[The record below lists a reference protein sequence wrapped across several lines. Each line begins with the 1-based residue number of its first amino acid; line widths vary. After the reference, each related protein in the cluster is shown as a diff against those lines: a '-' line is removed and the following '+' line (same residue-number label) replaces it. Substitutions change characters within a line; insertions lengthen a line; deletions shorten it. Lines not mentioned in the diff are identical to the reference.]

1 MLPAV
6 WTECLGKA
14 DEGVELVV
22 RLCNSNSH
30 LLLQVVLYYVAVV
43 AAVAVAVAVVVVVVG
58 IGADQVSS
66 WES

>member
-1 MLPAV
+1 M
-6 WTECLGKA
+6 GKGG
-14 DEGVELVV
+14 EGVALVV
-22 RLCNSNSH
+22 RSCNSNSH

-43 AAVAVAVAVVVVVVG
+43 VVVVVVC

>member
-1 MLPAV
+1 M
-6 WTECLGKA
+6 GKGG
-14 DEGVELVV
+14 EGVALVV

-43 AAVAVAVAVVVVVVG
+43 VAGVVVVVVVVVVVG

-66 WES
+66 WEN

>member
-1 MLPAV
+1 M
-6 WTECLGKA
+6 GKGG
-14 DEGVELVV
+14 EGVALVV

-43 AAVAVAVAVVVVVVG
+43 VAGVVVVVVVVGGVVVVG

>member
-1 MLPAV
+1 M
-6 WTECLGKA
+6 GKGG
-14 DEGVELVV
+14 EGVALVV

-43 AAVAVAVAVVVVVVG
+43 VAGVVVVVVVVVVVG

>member
-1 MLPAV
+1 M
-6 WTECLGKA
+6 GKGG
-14 DEGVELVV
+14 EGVELVV

-30 LLLQVVLYYVAVV
+30 LLLQVVLYYVVAVV
-43 AAVAVAVAVVVVVVG
+43 VAGVVVVVVVVG